1 MIEATIAGETD
12 PVRLAELAHRSIGA
26 PREQLC
32 EALRGRVTD
41 HHRFLPQLH
50 LGQHDALAAAIETI
64 DNRIDV
70 LIDRMDEEVEA
81 GQSTFRAPILLLC
94 SIPGVSTLAAAI
106 ILSEIGRDMSRF
118 PTAGHLLA
126 WAELCP
132 GQNES
137 AGKRKSSRLRK
148 GAPWLKTL
156 LVQCAWAASR
166 KNDSY
171 YKAQFNRLKSRRGP
185 QKAICAVA
193 ASMLTAIY
201 HMLKDGTQHHDLG
214 AGHFDRRSSDVKARR
229 LVAQLAKLGFQVQLE
244 PLAKAA

>member
-1 MIEATIAGETD
+1 
-12 PVRLAELAHRSIGA
+12 
-26 PREQLC
+26 
-32 EALRGRVTD
+32 
-41 HHRFLPQLH
+41 
-50 LGQHDALAAAIETI
+50 
-64 DNRIDV
+64 
-70 LIDRMDEEVEA
+70 MDEEPKA
-81 GQSTFRAPILLLC
+81 GQAPFRSLIDLLC
-94 SIPGVSTLAAAI
+94 TIPGVSTLGAMI

-126 WAELCP
+126 WAGLCP

-166 KNDSY
+166 KKDSY
-171 YKAQFNRLKSRRGP
+171 YKAQFNRLRGKHGP
-185 QKAICAVA
+185 KKAICAVA

-201 HMLKDGTQHHDLG
+201 HMLKDGTEHHDLG
-214 AGHFDRRSSDVKARR
+214 ADHFDRRSSAVKANR
-229 LVAQLAKLGFQVQLE
+229 LVAQLTKLGFKVELQ